1 MAGTTPNFA
10 FPFPSASDALNGP
23 AAIQSL
29 ANGVDTSLKTV
40 KTTADS
46 ALSKVT
52 VQLGGLRI
60 VTGAYSL
67 TVPAGSSSGTISFG
81 VTFSSPPRVFTQIS
95 TGAGGSQYCVI
106 RIDQDNVTT
115 TGAPLWVFNTGSG
128 GVPLRMNWLAIGAA

>member
-29 ANGVDTSLKTV
+29 AAGVDTSLKAV
-40 KTTADS
+40 KTTADT
-46 ALSKVT
+46 ALSKVAA
-52 VQLGGLRI
+52 QLGSLKI
-60 VTGAYSL
+60 ATGSYSL
-67 TVPAGSSSGTISFG
+67 TVPAGSSSGVITFG
-81 VTFSSPPRVFTQIS
+81 TTFSSPPRVFTQIS
-95 TGAGGSQYCVI
+95 TGAGGSQYCLI

-115 TGAPLWVFNTGSG
+115 TGAPMWTFNTGSG